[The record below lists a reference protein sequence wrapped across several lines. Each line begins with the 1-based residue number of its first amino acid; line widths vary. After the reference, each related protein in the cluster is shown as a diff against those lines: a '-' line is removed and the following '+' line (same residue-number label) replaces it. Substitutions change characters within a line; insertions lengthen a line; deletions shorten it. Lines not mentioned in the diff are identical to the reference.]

1 MAKQQTTGGR
11 LRNLREI
18 NQYSLRYV
26 AGECG
31 VSANTVLRWEEG
43 TSSPK
48 KQHIIALA
56 ELYNREPSWIQWGAQ
71 VKREAKDT
79 ADIVSA
85 LPLLSKDQLE
95 VIRLVIKSWTEK
107 EVKNGNSV

>member
-1 MAKQQTTGGR
+1 VAKQQTTGDR

-56 ELYNREPSWIQWGAQ
+56 
-71 VKREAKDT
+71 
-79 ADIVSA
+79 
-85 LPLLSKDQLE
+85 
-95 VIRLVIKSWTEK
+95 
-107 EVKNGNSV
+107 